1 MSFGDNGGMTS
12 ASHSSASA
20 DPFEGLRIRGVAKTF
35 GADTTVL
42 NEIDLDV
49 HPGELISL
57 VGSSGTGKSTLLR
70 IIAGLEEPSAGRVTY
85 AGQPLE
91 RGSVGV
97 VFQRPILYPHLSV
110 KDNIL
115 FPTRLGAF
123 AGRVDMD
130 YYRELLEALKLDGLE
145 SRKPSQLSGGQA
157 QRVGIARA
165 LIRRAPV
172 VLFDEPLASVDE
184 EMSASIR
191 ADIVRLHE
199 RYGFTGLYVTHDQ
212 NEALMLGQRVA
223 VMDAGYL
230 VQVDTPE
237 RLLAHPHTLQ
247 VAKLL
252 AAPALNLLDIEP
264 EDSLPADCRLAIRAS
279 SFYELGGGES
289 EQSHGVLSAQV
300 LGQRHLVG
308 GMLYRAAL
316 SETATLPVASEQL
329 GADGHPVE
337 PSNVENAE
345 YSVRVPAG
353 QELEFFLSDAGGIS
367 YAIGSDVQLGVA
379 PQRCF
384 LFSGVKR
391 FYLGR

>member
-1 MSFGDNGGMTS
+1 MPVPGASFGDNGGMTS
-12 ASHSSASA
+12 ASYSSAA
-20 DPFEGLRIRGVAKTF
+20 AEPFEGLRIRGVAKTF
-35 GADTTVL
+35 GTDTTVL

-123 AGRVDMD
+123 SGGVDMD
-130 YYRELLEALKLDGLE
+130 YYRELLDALKLEGLE

-237 RLLAHPHTLQ
+237 HLLAHPHTLQ

-252 AAPALNLLDIEP
+252 AAPALNLLVL
-264 EDSLPADCRLAIRAS
+264 EDSASLPAGCELAIRATA
-279 SFYELGGGES
+279 L
-289 EQSHGVLSAQV
+289 HPVAADAAHALPVQV
-300 LGQRHLVG
+300 LGYRHLVG
-308 GMLYRAAL
+308 GMLYRGRLLEAVFLPLESQRAQAGTEL
-316 SETATLPVASEQL
+316 SARMCAR
-329 GADGHPVE
+329 
-337 PSNVENAE
+337 
-345 YSVRVPAG
+345 VRAC
-353 QELEFFLSDAGGIS
+353 QELEFFIPDAHGTSLTGAS
-367 YAIGSDVQLGVA
+367 LNVGEQVHLGVA
-379 PQRCF
+379 AERCF
-384 LFSGVKR
+384 LFSEGKR
-391 FYLGR
+391 FYL